1 MDREKT
7 NSNSEKEWERMGVRV
22 LAAVRQDLYLSMR
35 YLYLAL
41 EKMPPMADRRV
52 NWLATDGSHIYYNPL
67 KTVQN
72 WRDDAVIVNRA
83 YLHSVLHAL
92 FGHMYRRGDCDV
104 ERWNVATDIAVE
116 VLIDGLTFK
125 AVRKLVPD
133 RREQVYRKLTEK
145 TKIFSA
151 ERIYEVLENPEF
163 ETQIPLYAEWFYVD
177 DHLFWDD
184 RSPEDKSPQERQQ
197 EDQERDMWKEMRE
210 KTQTEMETYSRTIG
224 MERTRLY
231 QELSRENRERMDYRE
246 FLRRFAALR
255 EEMRLDLDSFDYGYY
270 QYGMKL
276 YGNMPLIEELE
287 YKEEQSLQEFAIVV
301 DTSGSCSK
309 EVVSRFL
316 QETVSVLEDAVGLH
330 GPEGKSR
337 LRCHIIQCDDQI
349 QDVVTVNSPEE
360 LGQYLDSM
368 QIKGRGGTD
377 FRPAFDLASE
387 QKRSGVW
394 KNLRGLLYFT
404 DGYGIYPKQR
414 TDYEAAFLIQEDTW
428 PEGRPPW
435 QSEDFP
441 AWCMHLELPDRTR

>member
-67 KTVQN
+67 QTVQR
-72 WRDDAVIVNRA
+72 WSDDAVLVNRA

-92 FGHMYRRGDCDV
+92 FGHMYRRGDRDV
-104 ERWNVATDIAVE
+104 EIWNVAADIAVE
-116 VLIDGLTFK
+116 ILIDGLTFK

-133 RREQVYRKLTEK
+133 RREQVYRRLSEK
-145 TKIFSA
+145 TKVFSA
-151 ERIYEVLENPEF
+151 ERIYAVLEQSEF
-163 ETQIPLYAEWFYVD
+163 ETQIPLWAEWFLVD

-184 RSPEDKSPQERQQ
+184 RSQEEKSPQERQQ
-197 EDQERDMWKEMRE
+197 EDQERDMWKELRE
-210 KTQTEMETYSRTIG
+210 RTQTEMETYARTIG
-224 MERTRLY
+224 IEQTRLY

-270 QYGMKL
+270 QYGMQL

-316 QETVSVLEDAVGLH
+316 EETVSVLEDAVGMH
-330 GPEGKSR
+330 GPDGRQR

-349 QDVVTVNSPEE
+349 QEVVTVTSPEE
-360 LGQYLDSM
+360 LNQYLDEM

-377 FRPAFDLASE
+377 FRPAFDLAAE
-387 QKRSGVW
+387 QKKSGVW

-414 TDYEAAFLIQEDTW
+414 PDFEAAFLIQEDVW
-428 PEGRPPW
+428 PEGKPPW
-435 QSEDFP
+435 QSEEFP
-441 AWCMHLELPDRTR
+441 VWCMHLELPGN

>member
-92 FGHMYRRGDCDV
+92 FGHMYRRGDRDV

-270 QYGMKL
+270 QYGIHHTGK
-276 YGNMPLIEELE
+276 
-287 YKEEQSLQEFAIVV
+287 
-301 DTSGSCSK
+301 
-309 EVVSRFL
+309 FL
-316 QETVSVLEDAVGLH
+316 Q
-330 GPEGKSR
+330 R
-337 LRCHIIQCDDQI
+337 LLFFVFQLLDQRHVAI
-349 QDVVTVNSPEE
+349 
-360 LGQYLDSM
+360 
-368 QIKGRGGTD
+368 
-377 FRPAFDLASE
+377 
-387 QKRSGVW
+387 
-394 KNLRGLLYFT
+394 
-404 DGYGIYPKQR
+404 
-414 TDYEAAFLIQEDTW
+414 
-428 PEGRPPW
+428 
-435 QSEDFP
+435 
-441 AWCMHLELPDRTR
+441 